1 MKWWKRFTQIVR
13 IRISAGKT
21 SISSKKY
28 VFDAS
33 KYFKYRKWS
42 NKPPGSYLSKWVLGE
57 GAYSGGG
64 LNGRG
69 AYKIMQKSSVQNN
82 KNNDFNKHNISF

>member
-1 MKWWKRFTQIVR
+1 MSFR
-13 IRISAGKT
+13 G
-21 SISSKKY
+21 
-28 VFDAS
+28 
-33 KYFKYRKWS
+33 
-42 NKPPGSYLSKWVLGE
+42 

-82 KNNDFNKHNISF
+82 KNNDFNTT